1 MGESG
6 SMTMTS
12 GRPSR
17 TSGASENGGVR
28 PRLVASL
35 ILGIITL
42 PVIVIGLIDPLEGGL
57 ALLVAL
63 GLAIAVRL
71 LSGVPVPRLAWVSF
85 AATLAV
91 GALALVLAVIGMPSD
106 VGQQVGPDVTAP
118 NPVNAGVRILVW
130 VYRVGVLVLLVGGVV
145 YLVRIARAVRGTAHA
160 PSEESRGEE
169 SRT

>member
-1 MGESG
+1 
-6 SMTMTS
+6 MTMTS
-12 GRPSR
+12 GRSSR
-17 TSGASENGGVR
+17 TSAAGDNVGMR
-28 PRLVASL
+28 PRLIASL
-35 ILGIITL
+35 ILGIIAL
-42 PVIVIGLIDPLEGGL
+42 PVIVVGLIDPLEGGL

-106 VGQQVGPDVTAP
+106 VGQQVGPDVTTP

-130 VYRVGVLVLLVGGVV
+130 VYRIGVLVLLVGGVGD
-145 YLVRIARAVRGTAHA
+145 LVRIALAVRGTAHA
-160 PSEESRGEE
+160 PRDESRGEE
-169 SRT
+169 SRA